1 MPKHVTTCFPINTQ
15 GKRVIKKEML
25 GCHPLCP
32 SHIRLMPSELGFPGH
47 ICGFWVPKFPPFPS
61 WHSWQLSVIW
71 ENFKS
76 LSSYLRLG
84 LKSTATE
91 AMPIR
96 RAYPEFCVMDGGW
109 HFFFSSIKSWT
120 STTITSSATS
130 EKCFNKQW
138 ISWCKSRCSS
148 FMFAQSKI
156 HTSYFRKLDVR
167 GPPQS
172 IFRLDVSSSQLAF
185 LQVEHTPA
193 NPAQPLTLPKWL
205 VQYPSSVHLL
215 LLLLSPGMSCLSI
228 SICQEPTC
236 SPKLHLK
243 ETIYP
248 KCPLVSPVTSNQTLS
263 LKPIVCV
270 WGSCGKHHIH
280 GFSQMWA
287 TGGQG
292 WGLVPEIPALVQ
304 GLAYSRVSTCWLLLN
319 PPLGPNS
326 AC

>member
-109 HFFFSSIKSWT
+109 HFFFFLASNLELQQQSPHQQHLKNASINSGYLGV
-120 STTITSSATS
+120 
-130 EKCFNKQW
+130 N
-138 ISWCKSRCSS
+138 
-148 FMFAQSKI
+148 
-156 HTSYFRKLDVR
+156 LDVLLSCLR
-167 GPPQS
+167 KA
-172 IFRLDVSSSQLAF
+172 RY
-185 LQVEHTPA
+185 T
-193 NPAQPLTLPKWL
+193 PLTSGSLMFEAPHS
-205 VQYPSSVHLL
+205 PSSD
-215 LLLLSPGMSCLSI
+215 
-228 SICQEPTC
+228 
-236 SPKLHLK
+236 
-243 ETIYP
+243 
-248 KCPLVSPVTSNQTLS
+248 
-263 LKPIVCV
+263 
-270 WGSCGKHHIH
+270 
-280 GFSQMWA
+280 
-287 TGGQG
+287 
-292 WGLVPEIPALVQ
+292 
-304 GLAYSRVSTCWLLLN
+304 
-319 PPLGPNS
+319 
-326 AC
+326 